1 MTTKCM
7 SEGVVLACLM
17 SNILTNTD
25 TSCMKL
31 LQYMDIALLR
41 RHWGSISMC
50 IMTTKCMS
58 EGVVLACL
66 ISYILTN
73 TDTSCMKLLQ
83 YMDIALLTFCR
94 LDIIV
99 DVWRVNN
106 SVHSG
111 RTMSG
116 TTAIN
121 SGRQTTSCIVYMIM
135 SSLVQ
140 YSMCIMTT
148 KCMSE
153 GVVLAC
159 LMSNILTNTDTSCMK
174 LLQYMDIALL
184 RRHWGNISMCIMTTK
199 CMSESVVL
207 TCLISYILTNTDTSC
222 MKLLQYMDIA
232 LSFILEYMVSG
243 STNTT
248 VTHTTA

>member
-31 LQYMDIALLR
+31 LQYMDIAL
-41 RHWGSISMC
+41 
-50 IMTTKCMS
+50 
-58 EGVVLACL
+58 V
-66 ISYILTN
+66 
-73 TDTSCMKLLQ
+73 
-83 YMDIALLTFCR
+83 F
-94 LDIIV
+94 

-121 SGRQTTSCIVYMIM
+121 SGRQTTSCIVCIVT

-140 YSMCIMTT
+140 YSMCIMTTKCMSEGVVLTCLMSYILTNTDTSCMKLLQYMDIALLRRHWGNISMCIMTT

-174 LLQYMDIALL
+174 LLQYMDIALFKYG
-184 RRHWGNISMCIMTTK
+184 WEITAIDQVIC
-199 CMSESVVL
+199 V
-207 TCLISYILTNTDTSC
+207 
-222 MKLLQYMDIA
+222 Q
-232 LSFILEYMVSG
+232 SG
-243 STNTT
+243 SFASSQSRTKWSISQPILKP
-248 VTHTTA
+248 VLIW